1 MNQLIASRMAVV
13 TVMFASAPAGL
24 AAETNR
30 PNLIFFLSDDHR
42 WDRMGCAGH
51 PFLKTPTLD
60 RLAETDVRFRNMA
73 VTTSICAASRATI
86 LTGLYEF
93 PHQFTFGTPP
103 IDVQLI
109 RASYPALLRNAGY
122 RTGFIGKF
130 GVRVMDGER
139 ERMFD
144 TFVPIG
150 RNHYLHRHKDGSLR
164 HESDLA
170 GDRAIEFLDRC
181 LKDQPFCL
189 SISFNAAHAE
199 DGIQMFF
206 TPIDPSAFKW

>member
-1 MNQLIASRMAVV
+1 MRFVLDEVIARCVIMNQLIASRMAVV

-150 RNHYLHRHKDGSLR
+150 RNHYLHTHKSLF
-164 HESDLA
+164 E
-170 GDRAIEFLDRC
+170 
-181 LKDQPFCL
+181 K
-189 SISFNAAHAE
+189 
-199 DGIQMFF
+199 
-206 TPIDPSAFKW
+206 